1 MSVSIDRI
9 TIKRQYIEIF
19 QGVMGPVNLFLQGK
33 ALDEIGKQI
42 LTGLNEKKVGDT
54 VQITDHLKGKYS
66 GLYEIKQWNLSTK
79 KSTKG
84 STKGNPTIYE
94 FNLVFQHI

>member
-1 MSVSIDRI
+1 MSVSIGGV
-9 TIKRQYIEIF
+9 TIEGQYIETF
-19 QGVMGPVNLFLQGK
+19 VGPKMGRELFLQGK
-33 ALDEIGKQI
+33 ALDDIGKQI

-54 VQITDHLKGKYS
+54 VQIADHLKGKYS